1 MTRIASLLRAVQK
14 AHVHTHPTYTPSLL
28 PSTPATVQKAY
39 ETLSDE
45 RKRRAYDSE
54 MDFDESI
61 PTGRERGDF
70 FKVRCPVIAGC
81 RVDRWMGGR

>member
-1 MTRIASLLRAVQK
+1 VVSG
-14 AHVHTHPTYTPSLL
+14 
-28 PSTPATVQKAY
+28 TVQKAY

-54 MDFDESI
+54 MDFDEGI

-70 FKVRCPVIAGC
+70 FKVGTVG
-81 RVDRWMGGR
+81 W